1 MVIYPALRLKKH
13 EEKRLQ
19 KGHIWIY
26 SNEVDIAHSPF
37 KNFQP
42 GQLAQVERSDGK
54 VLGLAYVNPHT
65 LLCARLLV
73 SGNAP
78 VFGPKVIEQRIKQ
91 ALDLRQALFPQ
102 PYYRLIYGESDALPG
117 LIVDRYGEVLVL
129 QLTTAGME
137 ALKGPVLAALQHI
150 IQPTAILLRNDH
162 GMRELEGLTKY
173 VEAGFG
179 TVPERLE
186 LIENGVRF
194 CIQPWQ
200 GQKTGWFY
208 DHRDSRAQL
217 ARFVKGKRVL
227 DLFSYVGGWSVQA
240 AVFGATEVY
249 AVDSSAAALAMLEH
263 NAQINQVADRV
274 HCWEDDVFKRLKLLL
289 DSMVTFDMV
298 ILDPPAFIKKRKD
311 AQAGLTAYYRIN
323 EMALRLLAA
332 NGILISCSCS
342 SHLSR
347 EDLLELVSQA
357 GLKAGRRTQL
367 IAQGHQGPDHPIHPA
382 IPETEYLKALF
393 FRVI

>member
-1 MVIYPALRLKKH
+1 MYPALRLKKH

-19 KGHIWIY
+19 KGHVWIY
-26 SNEVDIAHSPF
+26 SNEVDVANCNF

-42 GQLAQVERSDGK
+42 GQLAQIERSDGK

-73 SGNAP
+73 SGSSP
-78 VFGPKVIEQRIKQ
+78 VFGQDIIEQRISQ
-91 ALDLRQALFPQ
+91 AQALRQALFAQ
-102 PYYRLIYGESDALPG
+102 PFYRLIYGESDALPG
-117 LIVDRYGEVLVL
+117 LIVDRYGDVLVL

-137 ALKGPVLAALQHI
+137 ALKEQIIAALQQI
-150 IQPTAILLRNDH
+150 IQPMAILLRNDH
-162 GMRELEGLTKY
+162 GMRELEGLPKY
-173 VEAGFG
+173 IEAGFG
-179 TVPERLE
+179 DVPERLE

-208 DHRDSRAQL
+208 DHRESRAQL

-227 DLFSYVGGWSVQA
+227 DLFSYVGGWGVQA
-240 AVFGATEVY
+240 AVFGAAEVY
-249 AVDSSAAALAMLEH
+249 AVDSSASALAMLEH
-263 NAQINQVADRV
+263 NARINQVADRV
-274 HCWEDDVFKRLKLLL
+274 HCLEDDVFKRLKLLI
-289 DSMVTFDMV
+289 DSMTTFDVV

-311 AQAGLTAYYRIN
+311 AQAGLIAYYRIN
-323 EMALRLLAA
+323 EMALRLLKTD
-332 NGILISCSCS
+332 GILISCSCS
-342 SHLSR
+342 QHLSR
-347 EDLLELVSQA
+347 EELLELVWQGS
-357 GLKAGRRTQL
+357 LKTGRRTQL

-393 FRVI
+393 FRVC